1 MRFQGLPMVGLGV
14 AMVLL
19 SPMSVLA
26 ERSQDYTPIQWIS
39 VLNGLGY
46 PVALTDAID
55 APNVSQAIRDF
66 QLQNNLPV
74 TGTPTPASQ
83 DVAAALMRD
92 LQQNLNRSLK
102 PAVLLPGSQYYGTQT
117 EALVKQFQERN
128 RLPVT
133 GIATLETRRRL
144 QQELQLTAAVP
155 ATPGAGSSVIPPVA
169 APILPAPVPVGLPGG
184 GPSVLPP
191 IVSPRPAPEPIIAP
205 VAPVMP
211 PSTTAKFGT
220 IYTEPEM
227 RRMLQ
232 GIGYDIHPQKFLSD
246 PSAVVALQD
255 FQIRY
260 GLAITGTADQPT
272 QEMARKILRV
282 LQYNLR
288 LVVDRQLSLTEYYD
302 APTEQAVRNF
312 QRRQQLRVDGLATVS
327 VRQAIDTA
335 ARKLVR

>member
-1 MRFQGLPMVGLGV
+1 MMMRWIQVQGWLVLGCGAALLLG
-14 AMVLL
+14 AMPV
-19 SPMSVLA
+19 MA
-26 ERSQDYTPIQWIS
+26 QRSQDYTPIQWIS
-39 VLNGLGY
+39 ILNGLGY

-74 TGTPTPASQ
+74 TGTPTTASQ
-83 DVAAALMRD
+83 DVAAVLIRE
-92 LQQNLNRSLK
+92 LQQNLNRSLN
-102 PAVLLPGSQYYGTQT
+102 PAVPLPGSQYYGTQT
-117 EALVKQFQERN
+117 ETLVKQFQARN

-144 QQELQLTAAVP
+144 QQELQSQPTAP
-155 ATPGAGSSVIPPVA
+155 MTPGAGSSVMPPV
-169 APILPAPVPVGLPGG
+169 VPVGTPGG
-184 GPSVLPP
+184 GPSLLPP
-191 IVSPRPAPEPIIAP
+191 IVAPRPAPAPVIAP
-205 VAPVMP
+205 VLPVMP
-211 PSTTAKFGT
+211 PSTTAKFGS

-227 RRMLQ
+227 RRILQ

-246 PSAVVALQD
+246 SSAVVAIQD

-260 GLAITGTADQPT
+260 GLAITGTADQLT

-288 LVVDRQLSLTEYYD
+288 IVSDRRLTLTEYYD
-302 APTEQAVRNF
+302 AATEQAVRNF

-327 VRQAIDTA
+327 VRQAIDTE
-335 ARKLVR
+335 ARKLLR